1 MVPADSQPAVLP
13 EQSAAGAP
21 ATTPVVAPGAL
32 PEPRPSSV
40 PVPLPERGFGVD
52 RAAWDAT
59 YLPGLTIPLDPYLR
73 AYAER
78 SARARESLSWREVR
92 YGPDEAERLHL
103 FPGPRADAPLLVFV
117 HGGYWQQL
125 TEVESSFAAPD
136 ALAAGCGFAALGYG
150 LAPRH
155 RLAEIAAMAARG
167 LTWLRNAV
175 PGRVVLVGHS
185 AGAHLVAQ
193 ALVADPGLADAAV
206 LLSGLYE
213 LAPLRHTTVGANTR
227 MSEHEV
233 ATLSPARGLHAGL
246 PPLLLARGANEPVGF
261 TDQQDALV
269 AVARRAG
276 VPVSGLVVPGRNH
289 FDLPLGLAD
298 AADPLGAAVLPLV
311 AATGNARS

>member
-1 MVPADSQPAVLP
+1 VVPADSQPGVLP
-13 EQSAAGAP
+13 SETAADTTADALAATP
-21 ATTPVVAPGAL
+21 AVV
-32 PEPRPSSV
+32 PEPRPASV
-40 PVPLPERGFGVD
+40 PAALPERGFGTD

-59 YLPGLTIPLDPYLR
+59 YLPGLTIPTDPYLR
-73 AYAER
+73 TYAER

-92 YGPDEAERLHL
+92 YGPGEAERLHL
-103 FPGPRADAPLLVFV
+103 FPGPREDSPLLVFV

-150 LAPRH
+150 LAPAH
-155 RLAEIAAMAARG
+155 RLAEIAAMAVRG

-175 PGRVVLVGHS
+175 PGRVVLAGHS
-185 AGAHLVAQ
+185 AGAHLVAH
-193 ALVADPGLADAAV
+193 ALVADQSLADAAV

-233 ATLSPARGLHAGL
+233 ATLSPVRGLHAGL
-246 PPLLLARGANEPVGF
+246 PPLLVARGDAEPVGF

-269 AVARRAG
+269 AAARRSG

-298 AADPLGAAVLPLV
+298 SADPLGAAVLPLL
-311 AATGNARS
+311 AAGTARS